1 MRRGTQERLAQEK
14 ARPRIICHDDDGQRC
29 RHDRIPHPTVN
40 PASDDRPFMKGIRQT
55 VELSRAT
62 QLMNHGPETIITSA
76 HGERSNI
83 MAASWAMPLDF
94 SPPKVVA
101 YADSRVYSNNR
112 WHFGD
117 DPDVRTCHYVAGGTF
132 FATGEAFE
140 VDPVPVRSGF

>member
-1 MRRGTQERLAQEK
+1 
-14 ARPRIICHDDDGQRC
+14 
-29 RHDRIPHPTVN
+29 
-40 PASDDRPFMKGIRQT
+40 
-55 VELSRAT
+55 
-62 QLMNHGPETIITSA
+62 MNHGPVTIITSA

-94 SPPKVVA
+94 SPPKVAA

-117 DPDVRTCHYVAGGTF
+117 DTDVRTCHYVAGGTF